1 MNEVSKVRFN
11 AKILPVYTLSITI
24 ILISL
29 FLLSSENSRIG
40 RGIIED
46 YSFVPIK
53 FSISMG
59 RQLFSLIT
67 ANLLHVDAYHLLGN
81 VLFFLLIG
89 RRIERAVGG
98 VVFVFAFL
106 GLGALSFLGSWLIAP
121 DSHVRIVGASG
132 AISFMMG
139 AYLLLFPRVK
149 IFLFPFQKKL
159 FCRFWIIGFA
169 WIGNQIFMAL
179 NFGER
184 LTGVA
189 YWTHIMGFLI
199 GAAAAAVWREFG
211 MDTQRRIEQAGSG
224 YQ

>member
-1 MNEVSKVRFN
+1 
-11 AKILPVYTLSITI
+11 
-24 ILISL
+24 
-29 FLLSSENSRIG
+29 
-40 RGIIED
+40 
-46 YSFVPIK
+46 
-53 FSISMG
+53 
-59 RQLFSLIT
+59 
-67 ANLLHVDAYHLLGN
+67 
-81 VLFFLLIG
+81 
-89 RRIERAVGG
+89 
-98 VVFVFAFL
+98 
-106 GLGALSFLGSWLIAP
+106 
-121 DSHVRIVGASG
+121 VGASG

-149 IFLFPFQKKL
+149 IFLSPFQTKL

-169 WIGNQIFMAL
+169 WIGNQIYMAL
-179 NFGER
+179 NFGEL